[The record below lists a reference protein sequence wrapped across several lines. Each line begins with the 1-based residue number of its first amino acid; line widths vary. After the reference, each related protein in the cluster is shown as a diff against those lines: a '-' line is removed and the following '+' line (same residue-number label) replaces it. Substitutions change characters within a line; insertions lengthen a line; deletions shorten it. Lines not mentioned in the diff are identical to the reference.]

1 MFKSEIIFK
10 HRFRWLVQLWLKR
23 RNEKKEKCFSRH
35 ELPLNEK
42 EQKNY
47 AFFRVFSLLQPTS
60 FHDTLLVGPF
70 ICTPLHHWCF
80 YTPGTISYAYR
91 GTATSI
97 SKLLARTI
105 NPPPSPSPFR
115 EEYTPPKMATTRVAL
130 KKDLHVWSLL
140 PSSFRSWDSSR
151 FEIKQKSGMN
161 ERLDEDFR
169 IDISYLEKFSRGN
182 WYDE

>member
-42 EQKNY
+42 NRKITRFSACSHCCSQPVSTTLCSWGLSFARLYTIDVFTRLEQFLTRIVAPPLLFLN
-47 AFFRVFSLLQPTS
+47 FSLGRLN
-60 FHDTLLVGPF
+60 L
-70 ICTPLHHWCF
+70 
-80 YTPGTISYAYR
+80 
-91 GTATSI
+91 
-97 SKLLARTI
+97 
-105 NPPPSPSPFR
+105 PPPSPSPFR

-182 WYDE
+182 